1 MDSIGNIL
9 SNNRKSKK
17 MTLKELA
24 SLSGVGP
31 STISDIETGKAKHPR
46 MDTLEKLAKA
56 LDISVGVFFDCDVSS
71 NYSEINAP
79 KEYTDKFKVTSRDK
93 RDFKKFWDAEL
104 ITLNKMSDL
113 SKNDIESIHN
123 ALMYAF
129 WSIKARN
136 KEKYTP
142 RIYKNNIYINQK
154 L

>member
-1 MDSIGNIL
+1 MNF
-9 SNNRKSKK
+9 NNYK
-17 MTLKELA
+17 
-24 SLSGVGP
+24 
-31 STISDIETGKAKHPR
+31 I
-46 MDTLEKLAKA
+46 
-56 LDISVGVFFDCDVSS
+56 
-71 NYSEINAP
+71 P

-142 RIYKNNIYINQK
+142 KIYKNNIYINQK